1 MGNFQTNASP
11 RGGRQI
17 GYLVSSLR
25 NRARRGLWAGLGLSL
40 VAAVWTLPGA
50 RAQEAIQLDL
60 GYGVEDMVPPEALL
74 GDWLVVMSRNG
85 KPQPVALTINDVT
98 PGKTSGKMTFG
109 SPRRC
114 YIDLEYGGPDRG
126 QHIFYM
132 IRFTNCFDYGPSD
145 FVALSQVPGDDIA
158 VVIEDGTKIK
168 QANAEILAK
177 FDLGVS
183 EAQAAEPVAETSGAE
198 TEAESGHSESGH
210 AESGAA
216 ESGAAEPG
224 QSDPAADPNHTAPAA
239 APPLVGLKRVVF
251 AINLAGVVKETAILE
266 RQ

>member
-1 MGNFQTNASP
+1 MGNFLTKASP

-25 NRARRGLWAGLGLSL
+25 NGARRGLWAGLGLSL
-40 VAAVWTLPGA
+40 VAAVWTLPDA

-60 GYGVEDMVPPEALL
+60 GYGAEDMVPPEALL
-74 GDWLVVMSRNG
+74 GDWLVVISRNG
-85 KPQPVALTINDVT
+85 KPQPVSLTINEVT
-98 PGKTSGKMTFG
+98 PGKTAGKMTFG

-145 FVALSQVPGDDIA
+145 FIALSQVPGDDIA
-158 VVIEDGTKIK
+158 VAIEDVTEKK
-168 QANAEILAK
+168 QADAEILAK

-183 EAQAAEPVAETSGAE
+183 EAQAAEPVAETSGTE
-198 TEAESGHSESGH
+198 TEAESKH

-216 ESGAAEPG
+216 ESS
-224 QSDPAADPNHTAPAA
+224 QTDPAADPNHTAPAA